1 MLNKLYE
8 AAYME
13 RELML
18 TSGKVTF
25 LNKIKFKLVNY
36 LANKY

>member
-8 AAYME
+8 AAYIE

-18 TSGKVTF
+18 TSEKAIF

>member
-8 AAYME
+8 VAYIE

-18 TSGKVTF
+18 TSEKATF